1 MVVGGFGALAELPIV
16 VRLVVLAVVRY
27 FGLVHFALGGGHGR
41 LSAGSLETFTAFQI
55 DNVLDNAE
63 SLFVFLRKSR
73 DPAEH
78 FRNACCLY
86 YLNDNVQV
94 VLVRDVL
101 DKTLL

>member
-63 SLFVFLRKSR
+63 SLLQIEIRIEPGLPFCVPQK
-73 DPAEH
+73 E
-78 FRNACCLY
+78 
-86 YLNDNVQV
+86 
-94 VLVRDVL
+94 
-101 DKTLL
+101 